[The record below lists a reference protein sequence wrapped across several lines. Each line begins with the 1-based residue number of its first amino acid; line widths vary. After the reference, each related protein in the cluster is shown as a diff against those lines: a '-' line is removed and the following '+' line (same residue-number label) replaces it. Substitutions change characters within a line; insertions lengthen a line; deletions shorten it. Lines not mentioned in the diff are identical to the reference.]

1 MVKGPTD
8 YKVEMLERTRWLT
21 RMITF
26 KQCVLEDLTTL
37 QNISRKTFEDT
48 FAATN
53 TEVNMNAYIERAF
66 NREKLE
72 GEMLNPSSSFHLV
85 YMDGELAGYLKLN
98 VDRAQTDIHDPRSLE
113 VERIYIVKEFQGLG
127 LGSRLMSKAVE
138 VAVEHSKSFI
148 WLGVWE
154 RNEAALRFYRKMG
167 FYRIGEH
174 LFVVGDDPQT
184 DLILRK
190 DL

>member
-1 MVKGPTD
+1 
-8 YKVEMLERTRWLT
+8 
-21 RMITF
+21 MITF

-37 QNISRKTFEDT
+37 QRISRKTFEDT

-53 TEVNMNAYIERAF
+53 TEANMNAYIERAF

-72 GEMLNPSSSFHLV
+72 SEMLNPSSSFYLAH
-85 YMDGELAGYLKLN
+85 MDGELGGYLKLN
-98 VDRAQTDIHDPRSLE
+98 MDGAQTDIHDPRSLE
-113 VERIYIVKEFQGLG
+113 VERIYVMKEFQGLG
-127 LGSRLMSKAVE
+127 IGSRLMSKAID
-138 VAVEHSKSFI
+138 VAVEHDKSFI

-167 FYRIGEH
+167 FYQTGEH
-174 LFVVGDDPQT
+174 LFIVGDDPQT

-190 DL
+190 DLQAAKECRR